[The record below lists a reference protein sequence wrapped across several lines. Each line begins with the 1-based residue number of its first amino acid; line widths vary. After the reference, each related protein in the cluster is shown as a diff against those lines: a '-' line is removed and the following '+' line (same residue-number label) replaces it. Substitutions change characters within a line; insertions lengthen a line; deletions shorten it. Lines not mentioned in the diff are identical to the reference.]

1 MAEYTLRTLNSKDL
15 FVLIRLVK
23 KIGID
28 QLKNIIE
35 TKNINALI
43 KKNGKDA
50 EKVGIEIFL
59 DLSSIIID
67 RLDACENEIYDLLE
81 RVSDKDRKEL
91 EEMDMDVFIS
101 MVIELFQKDDFKK
114 AFTKVV
120 SLFK

>member
-81 RVSDKDRKEL
+81 QVSDKDRKEL

-101 MVIELFQKDDFKK
+101 MVIELFRKDDFKK